1 MKYIQNLLRLI
12 KNHKALPRLDEP
24 TTQIIFLDDFGDTLY
39 REYYEESSKHFKTF
53 GTVGQFCHDHRP
65 AVGKSNKGS
74 VRLLDIFGGKVLEA
88 QIISKNWTKEH
99 MADHISFFLKSI
111 GLTEFS
117 NLIVVISPSD
127 KKDYSSLARY
137 LCQIANDIEVKKI
150 LNQKFNIVIPATT
163 IFVAAIHDHDQARVN
178 VSKGYAL
185 TSDHQSL
192 LNYFG
197 RKTEWVMERYVK
209 LHTSGPNDINHSA
222 HNMLVV
228 IGRRPLT
235 RGLYLNDEAFLQS
248 YDYNLDAECNYLNEI
263 LKALIDVYETKNK
276 KEAKPLAHM
285 FLIEHFPSSIQDF
298 LACNGHIVESLKKN
312 KFKLAVLHPETLAI
326 EYLLGS
332 SSHQSGLPRENTFP
346 SMEEAVSDFPD
357 PSSLNK

>member
-12 KNHKALPRLDEP
+12 KKHKALPRLDEP

-53 GTVGQFCHDHRP
+53 GTVGQICHDLRL
-65 AVGKSNKGS
+65 AVGKIGG

-99 MADHISFFLKSI
+99 MADHISFFLNSI

-117 NLIVVISPSD
+117 KLIVVISPSD

-137 LCQIANDIEVKKI
+137 LCQIANDAEVKKI
-150 LNQKFNIVIPATT
+150 LHQKFNIIIPATT
-163 IFVAAIHDHDQARVN
+163 IFVTAIHDHDQARVN
-178 VSKGYAL
+178 VSKSYAL

-197 RKTEWVMERYVK
+197 RKTEWVMEKYVK
-209 LHTSGPNDINHSA
+209 LHTPGLNDTNHSA

-235 RGLYLNDEAFLQS
+235 RGLYLNDEVFLQS

-263 LKALIDVYETKNK
+263 LKALIDVYEIKNK

-285 FLIEHFPSSIQDF
+285 FLIEHFPSSIQEF
-298 LACNGHIVESLKKN
+298 LSRNGQIVESLRKN
-312 KFKLAVLHPETLAI
+312 KFKLAVLHPETMDI
-326 EYLLGS
+326 EYLLGNS
-332 SSHQSGLPRENTFP
+332 QNELPSENSLTF
-346 SMEEAVSDFPD
+346 MEEAVSNVPD
-357 PSSLNK
+357 ACSLSK